1 MDFNDMIKR
10 VVKRAALVGVGVCVA
25 AMGACAP
32 AHANEGTPGGL
43 VQGWVTVNTG
53 APVDVSG
60 TPACEDEG
68 QEYGPCLWDATV
80 SGNGSGD
87 SFIVEEDGSV
97 TYIRKQDGTA
107 IGQDVKKKKSKKKDA
122 EEASPAP
129 EPTDPPEARRFPG
142 WEWTGKTD
150 PISAA
155 GLPHCVDVRGQ
166 ETCMRDGYVIVVDQ
180 DACTQTIVTDAGDQY
195 VPGPAVAEALSD
207 SCKARKDDSEEKD
220 HENSAGISGTRSG
233 GDVHSASPSAAVDR
247 RVEKSA
253 SPSATATVG
262 SVDSPRDVV
271 AAPAPVKDNYDH
283 EILGG
288 VVALGLLGFAGAGL
302 VSVVDRVRG
311 WRRGRGLAGGPRR
324 PPGAPGGLGGGGHFL
339 CLRGGVVGGLTALR
353 ARLGCFQ
360 GWGGPHVGGVA
371 KGAQIG
377 LHGLS
382 CVRACARECVGGAG
396 GWGVR
401 SGRMFVQ

>member
-1 MDFNDMIKR
+1 MSFKDMVKR

-25 AMGACAP
+25 ATGACAP
-32 AHANEGTPGGL
+32 AYANEGTPGGL
-43 VQGWVTVNTG
+43 VQGWVTVDTG

-68 QEYGPCLWDATV
+68 QEYGPCLWDATI

-107 IGQDVKKKKSKKKDA
+107 IGQDVKKKKKSKKKDA

-129 EPTDPPEARRFPG
+129 EPTEPVEARAFPG

-180 DACTQTIVTDAGDQY
+180 DACTQTLVTDAGDQY

-207 SCKARKDDSEEKD
+207 ACKARKDSEEKD
-220 HENSAGISGTRSG
+220 HEDNAGISGSRSTG
-233 GDVHSASPSAAVDR
+233 GVHSASPSAAVDK
-247 RVEKSA
+247 RVETPA
-253 SPSATATVG
+253 SPSTSATVG

-271 AAPAPVKDNYDH
+271 AAPAAPVKDNYDH
-283 EILGG
+283 EILG
-288 VVALGLLGFAGAGL
+288 VLVALGVLALAGVGL
-302 VSVVDRVRG
+302 VAVVDRVRG
-311 WRRGRGLAGGPRR
+311 WRRGR
-324 PPGAPGGLGGGGHFL
+324 
-339 CLRGGVVGGLTALR
+339 
-353 ARLGCFQ
+353 
-360 GWGGPHVGGVA
+360 
-371 KGAQIG
+371 
-377 LHGLS
+377 
-382 CVRACARECVGGAG
+382 
-396 GWGVR
+396 
-401 SGRMFVQ
+401 

>member
-1 MDFNDMIKR
+1 MDFNGKVKR
-10 VVKRAALVGVGVCVA
+10 MVKRAALVGAGACVM

-32 AHANEGTPGGL
+32 AYASEETPGGL
-43 VQGWVTVNTG
+43 VQGWVTVDTG

-68 QEYGPCLWDATV
+68 QEYGPCLWDASV

-107 IGQDVKKKKSKKKDA
+107 VGQDVKKKKKSKKKDT

-180 DACTQTIVTDAGDQY
+180 VACTQTLVTDAGDQY

-207 SCKARKDDSEEKD
+207 ACKARKTDEKG
-220 HENSAGISGTRSG
+220 HEDNAGISGSRSVG
-233 GDVHSASPSAAVDR
+233 GVHSASPSAAVDR
-247 RVEKSA
+247 RVEKTA
-253 SPSATATVG
+253 SPSATATVS
-262 SVDSPRDVV
+262 SVDSPREVV

-283 EILGG
+283 EILG
-288 VVALGLLGFAGAGL
+288 VLVALGVLGLSGVGL
-302 VSVVDRVRG
+302 VAVVDRVRG
-311 WRRGRGLAGGPRR
+311 WLRRR
-324 PPGAPGGLGGGGHFL
+324 
-339 CLRGGVVGGLTALR
+339 
-353 ARLGCFQ
+353 
-360 GWGGPHVGGVA
+360 
-371 KGAQIG
+371 
-377 LHGLS
+377 
-382 CVRACARECVGGAG
+382 
-396 GWGVR
+396 
-401 SGRMFVQ
+401 

>member
-1 MDFNDMIKR
+1 MYVCSVGVFVVCVCVRVFGGVHHTCLCGSWVDVVVVGGRMVLPISNTGLSGPAKKGTRQMDFNGKVKR
-10 VVKRAALVGVGVCVA
+10 MVKRAALVGVGACVMA
-25 AMGACAP
+25 VGACAP
-32 AHANEGTPGGL
+32 AYASTETPGGL
-43 VQGWVTVNTG
+43 IQGWVTVDTG

-68 QEYGPCLWDATV
+68 QEYGPCLWDASV

-107 IGQDVKKKKSKKKDA
+107 VGQDVKKKKKSKKKDT
-122 EEASPAP
+122 EEATPAP

-180 DACTQTIVTDAGDQY
+180 DACTQTLITDAGDQY

-207 SCKARKDDSEEKD
+207 ACKARKDDSEEKD
-220 HENSAGISGTRSG
+220 HEDNAGISGSRSTG
-233 GDVHSASPSAAVDR
+233 GVHSASPSAAVNK
-247 RVEKSA
+247 RVDKSA
-253 SPSATATVG
+253 SPSASATVG
-262 SVDSPRDVV
+262 SVDSPREVV

-288 VVALGLLGFAGAGL
+288 VVALGLLGLAGAGL
-302 VSVVDRVRG
+302 VAVVDRVRG
-311 WRRGRGLAGGPRR
+311 WRRRR
-324 PPGAPGGLGGGGHFL
+324 
-339 CLRGGVVGGLTALR
+339 
-353 ARLGCFQ
+353 
-360 GWGGPHVGGVA
+360 
-371 KGAQIG
+371 
-377 LHGLS
+377 
-382 CVRACARECVGGAG
+382 
-396 GWGVR
+396 
-401 SGRMFVQ
+401 

>member
-1 MDFNDMIKR
+1 MDFNGKVKR
-10 VVKRAALVGVGVCVA
+10 MVRRAALVGAGACVM
-25 AMGACAP
+25 AMGACVP
-32 AHANEGTPGGL
+32 AYASTETPGGL
-43 VQGWVTVNTG
+43 VQGWVTVDTG

-60 TPACEDEG
+60 TPACEDES
-68 QEYGPCLWDATV
+68 QEYGPCLWDATI
-80 SGNGSGD
+80 SGNGAGD

-107 IGQDVKKKKSKKKDA
+107 IGQDVKKKKSKKKDT

-129 EPTDPPEARRFPG
+129 EPTEPAEARAFPG

-180 DACTQTIVTDAGDQY
+180 DACTQTLITDKGDQY
-195 VPGPAVAEALSD
+195 VPGPAVAQALSD
-207 SCKARKDDSEEKD
+207 NCKARKDDGEEKD
-220 HENSAGISGTRSG
+220 HEDNAGFSGSRSTG
-233 GDVHSASPSAAVDR
+233 GVHSASPSAAVNK

-262 SVDSPRDVV
+262 SVDSSREVV

-288 VVALGLLGFAGAGL
+288 IVALGLLGLAGAGL

-311 WRRGRGLAGGPRR
+311 WRGRR
-324 PPGAPGGLGGGGHFL
+324 
-339 CLRGGVVGGLTALR
+339 
-353 ARLGCFQ
+353 
-360 GWGGPHVGGVA
+360 
-371 KGAQIG
+371 
-377 LHGLS
+377 
-382 CVRACARECVGGAG
+382 
-396 GWGVR
+396 
-401 SGRMFVQ
+401 

>member
-1 MDFNDMIKR
+1 MCLCGSRVDVVVVGGRMVLPISNTGPSGPTKKGTRQMDFSSKVKR
-10 VVKRAALVGVGVCVA
+10 MVKRAALVGAGVCVA

-32 AHANEGTPGGL
+32 AYATESTPTEL
-43 VQGWVTVNTG
+43 IQGWVTVDTG

-107 IGQDVKKKKSKKKDA
+107 TGVDVKKKKKSKKKQ
-122 EEASPAP
+122 EETEAPAP
-129 EPTDPPEARRFPG
+129 EPTEPAEARRFPG

-180 DACTQTIVTDAGDQY
+180 DACTQTLVTDAGDQY

-207 SCKARKDDSEEKD
+207 ACKARKDGEEKD
-220 HENSAGISGTRSG
+220 HEDNAGFSGSRSR
-233 GDVHSASPSAAVDR
+233 GDVHSASPSAAVDG

-262 SVDSPRDVV
+262 SVGSHREVV

-283 EILGG
+283 EILG
-288 VVALGLLGFAGAGL
+288 VLVALGVLGLSGVGL
-302 VSVVDRVRG
+302 VAVVDRVRG
-311 WRRGRGLAGGPRR
+311 WMRRR
-324 PPGAPGGLGGGGHFL
+324 
-339 CLRGGVVGGLTALR
+339 
-353 ARLGCFQ
+353 
-360 GWGGPHVGGVA
+360 
-371 KGAQIG
+371 
-377 LHGLS
+377 
-382 CVRACARECVGGAG
+382 
-396 GWGVR
+396 
-401 SGRMFVQ
+401 

>member
-1 MDFNDMIKR
+1 MDFSSKVKR
-10 VVKRAALVGVGVCVA
+10 MVRRAALVGVGVCVVSV
-25 AMGACAP
+25 GACSP
-32 AHANEGTPGGL
+32 AYASTESPGGL
-43 VQGWVTVNTG
+43 IQGWVTVDTG

-107 IGQDVKKKKSKKKDA
+107 TGVDVKKKKKSKKKDSEDVA
-122 EEASPAP
+122 PAP
-129 EPTDPPEARRFPG
+129 EPTEPVEARRFPG

-180 DACTQTIVTDAGDQY
+180 DACTQTLVTDAGDQY

-207 SCKARKDDSEEKD
+207 ACKARKDNSEEKG
-220 HENSAGISGTRSG
+220 HEDNAGISGSRSTG
-233 GDVHSASPSAAVDR
+233 GVHSASPSAAVDR

-253 SPSATATVG
+253 SPSATAAVG
-262 SVDSPRDVV
+262 SVDSPREVV

-288 VVALGLLGFAGAGL
+288 IVALGLLGLAGAGL
-302 VSVVDRVRG
+302 VAVVDRVRG
-311 WRRGRGLAGGPRR
+311 WRRGR
-324 PPGAPGGLGGGGHFL
+324 
-339 CLRGGVVGGLTALR
+339 
-353 ARLGCFQ
+353 
-360 GWGGPHVGGVA
+360 
-371 KGAQIG
+371 
-377 LHGLS
+377 
-382 CVRACARECVGGAG
+382 
-396 GWGVR
+396 
-401 SGRMFVQ
+401 

>member
-1 MDFNDMIKR
+1 MGFNSTIKR
-10 VVKRAALVGVGVCVA
+10 MVKRAALVGAGACVMA
-25 AMGACAP
+25 AGACAP
-32 AHANEGTPGGL
+32 AYANEGTPVEL
-43 VQGWVTVNTG
+43 IQGWVTVDTG

-68 QEYGPCLWDATV
+68 QEYGPCLWDAAV

-107 IGQDVKKKKSKKKDA
+107 TGVDVKKKKKSKKKDT
-122 EEASPAP
+122 EEVAPAP
-129 EPTDPPEARRFPG
+129 EPTDPPEARAFPG

-180 DACTQTIVTDAGDQY
+180 DACTQTLITDKGDQY

-207 SCKARKDDSEEKD
+207 ACKARKDDSGEKD
-220 HENSAGISGTRSG
+220 HEDNAGISGSRSTG
-233 GDVHSASPSAAVDR
+233 GVHSASPSATVDR

-253 SPSATATVG
+253 SPSASATVG
-262 SVDSPRDVV
+262 SVDSPREVV
-271 AAPAPVKDNYDH
+271 AAPAAPVKDDYDH

-288 VVALGLLGFAGAGL
+288 IVALGLLGLAGAGL

-311 WRRGRGLAGGPRR
+311 WRRSR
-324 PPGAPGGLGGGGHFL
+324 
-339 CLRGGVVGGLTALR
+339 
-353 ARLGCFQ
+353 
-360 GWGGPHVGGVA
+360 
-371 KGAQIG
+371 
-377 LHGLS
+377 
-382 CVRACARECVGGAG
+382 
-396 GWGVR
+396 
-401 SGRMFVQ
+401 

>member
-1 MDFNDMIKR
+1 MVLPISNTGPGGPTKKGTRQMDFNGKVKR
-10 VVKRAALVGVGVCVA
+10 VARRAALVGVGACVA
-25 AMGACAP
+25 AMGACSP
-32 AHANEGTPGGL
+32 AYASEETPDGL
-43 VQGWVTVNTG
+43 IQGWVTVDTG

-107 IGQDVKKKKSKKKDA
+107 VGQDVKKKKKNKKKDA
-122 EEASPAP
+122 EETTPAP

-180 DACTQTIVTDAGDQY
+180 DACTQTLVTDGGDQY

-207 SCKARKDDSEEKD
+207 ACKARKDNNEEKG
-220 HENSAGISGTRSG
+220 HEDNAGISGSRSREG
-233 GDVHSASPSAAVDR
+233 VHSASPSATVDR

-253 SPSATATVG
+253 SPSASATVG
-262 SVDSPRDVV
+262 SVDSPREVV
-271 AAPAPVKDNYDH
+271 AAPAAPVKDNYDH

-288 VVALGLLGFAGAGL
+288 IVALGLLGLAGAGL
-302 VSVVDRVRG
+302 VAVVDRVRG
-311 WRRGRGLAGGPRR
+311 WRRGR
-324 PPGAPGGLGGGGHFL
+324 
-339 CLRGGVVGGLTALR
+339 
-353 ARLGCFQ
+353 
-360 GWGGPHVGGVA
+360 
-371 KGAQIG
+371 
-377 LHGLS
+377 
-382 CVRACARECVGGAG
+382 
-396 GWGVR
+396 
-401 SGRMFVQ
+401 

>member
-1 MDFNDMIKR
+1 MDFNGAIKR
-10 VVKRAALVGVGVCVA
+10 VVKRAALTGVGACVMA
-25 AMGACAP
+25 VGACAP
-32 AHANEGTPGGL
+32 AYATEGAPADL
-43 VQGWVTVNTG
+43 IQGWVTVDTG

-68 QEYGPCLWDATV
+68 QEYGPCLWDASV
-80 SGNGSGD
+80 SGNSSGD

-107 IGQDVKKKKSKKKDA
+107 TGVDVKKKGKKKAKAA
-122 EEASPAP
+122 EDSETPAP

-180 DACTQTIVTDAGDQY
+180 DACTQTLVTDAGDQY

-207 SCKARKDDSEEKD
+207 SCKARKDNNEEKD
-220 HENSAGISGTRSG
+220 HENNAGISGTRSTG
-233 GDVHSASPSAAVDR
+233 GAHSASPSAAVEK
-247 RVEKSA
+247 RVGKSA
-253 SPSATATVG
+253 YPSASATVG
-262 SVDSPRDVV
+262 SVDSRREVA

-283 EILGG
+283 EILGVLVVLG
-288 VVALGLLGFAGAGL
+288 VLGLAGAGL

-311 WRRGRGLAGGPRR
+311 WRGRR
-324 PPGAPGGLGGGGHFL
+324 
-339 CLRGGVVGGLTALR
+339 
-353 ARLGCFQ
+353 
-360 GWGGPHVGGVA
+360 
-371 KGAQIG
+371 
-377 LHGLS
+377 
-382 CVRACARECVGGAG
+382 
-396 GWGVR
+396 
-401 SGRMFVQ
+401 

>member
-1 MDFNDMIKR
+1 MDLKYTIKR
-10 VVKRAALVGVGVCVA
+10 MVRRVALVGVGACVMA
-25 AMGACAP
+25 VGACAP
-32 AHANEGTPGGL
+32 AVASEEAPGGL
-43 VQGWVTVNTG
+43 IQGWVTVDTG

-68 QEYGPCLWDATV
+68 QEYGPCLWDASA
-80 SGNGSGD
+80 SGDGGGD

-107 IGQDVKKKKSKKKDA
+107 TGVDVKKKKKSKKKDS
-122 EEASPAP
+122 EEAAPAP

-180 DACTQTIVTDAGDQY
+180 DACTQTLITDAGDQY

-207 SCKARKDDSEEKD
+207 SCKTRKPVERD
-220 HENSAGISGTRSG
+220 HEDNAGLSGSRSTG
-233 GDVHSASPSAAVDR
+233 GVHSASPSAAVDK

-253 SPSATATVG
+253 SPSATAAVKA
-262 SVDSPRDVV
+262 VDSHREVV
-271 AAPAPVKDNYDH
+271 AAPVKDSYDH

-288 VVALGLLGFAGAGL
+288 IVALGLLGLAGAGL

-311 WRRGRGLAGGPRR
+311 WRRRR
-324 PPGAPGGLGGGGHFL
+324 
-339 CLRGGVVGGLTALR
+339 
-353 ARLGCFQ
+353 
-360 GWGGPHVGGVA
+360 
-371 KGAQIG
+371 
-377 LHGLS
+377 
-382 CVRACARECVGGAG
+382 
-396 GWGVR
+396 
-401 SGRMFVQ
+401 

>member
-1 MDFNDMIKR
+1 MDFNSKVKR
-10 VVKRAALVGVGVCVA
+10 AVKRAALVGVGVCVA
-25 AMGACAP
+25 AMGACGP
-32 AHANEGTPGGL
+32 AYANEETPGEL
-43 VQGWVTVNTG
+43 VQGWVTVDTG

-68 QEYGPCLWDATV
+68 QEYGPCFWDASV

-97 TYIRKQDGTA
+97 TYVRKQDGTA
-107 IGQDVKKKKSKKKDA
+107 VAQDVKKKKKSKKKDA
-122 EEASPAP
+122 EDVAPAP
-129 EPTDPPEARRFPG
+129 EPTEPAEARAFPG

-180 DACTQTIVTDAGDQY
+180 DACTQTLVTDKGDQY
-195 VPGPAVAEALSD
+195 VPGPAVAQALSD
-207 SCKARKDDSEEKD
+207 ACKARKDDEEKD
-220 HENSAGISGTRSG
+220 HEDNAGISGSRSTG
-233 GDVHSASPSAAVDR
+233 GVHSASPSAAVDR

-288 VVALGLLGFAGAGL
+288 IVALGVLALAGAGL
-302 VSVVDRVRG
+302 VAVVDRVRG
-311 WRRGRGLAGGPRR
+311 WRRGR
-324 PPGAPGGLGGGGHFL
+324 
-339 CLRGGVVGGLTALR
+339 
-353 ARLGCFQ
+353 
-360 GWGGPHVGGVA
+360 
-371 KGAQIG
+371 
-377 LHGLS
+377 
-382 CVRACARECVGGAG
+382 
-396 GWGVR
+396 
-401 SGRMFVQ
+401 

>member
-1 MDFNDMIKR
+1 MVLPISNTGLSGPTKKGTRQMDFSGKVKR
-10 VVKRAALVGVGVCVA
+10 MVKRAALVGVGVCVA
-25 AMGACAP
+25 GVGACSP
-32 AHANEGTPGGL
+32 AYANTESSGGL
-43 VQGWVTVNTG
+43 LQGWVTVDTG

-68 QEYGPCLWDATV
+68 QEYGPCLWDASA

-107 IGQDVKKKKSKKKDA
+107 IGVDVKKKKKSKKKDT
-122 EEASPAP
+122 EGASPAP
-129 EPTDPPEARRFPG
+129 EPTDPPEARAFPG

-180 DACTQTIVTDAGDQY
+180 DACTQTLITDKGDQY

-207 SCKARKDDSEEKD
+207 ACKARKDGEEKG
-220 HENSAGISGTRSG
+220 HEDNAGISGSRSRG
-233 GDVHSASPSAAVDR
+233 GVRSAKPSAAVNK

-253 SPSATATVG
+253 SPSASATVG
-262 SVDSPRDVV
+262 SVDSPREVV
-271 AAPAPVKDNYDH
+271 AAPAAPVKDNYDH

-288 VVALGLLGFAGAGL
+288 IVALGLLGLSGVGL
-302 VSVVDRVRG
+302 VAVVDRVRG
-311 WRRGRGLAGGPRR
+311 WRRGR
-324 PPGAPGGLGGGGHFL
+324 
-339 CLRGGVVGGLTALR
+339 
-353 ARLGCFQ
+353 
-360 GWGGPHVGGVA
+360 
-371 KGAQIG
+371 
-377 LHGLS
+377 
-382 CVRACARECVGGAG
+382 
-396 GWGVR
+396 
-401 SGRMFVQ
+401 

>member
-1 MDFNDMIKR
+1 MVLPISNAGPSGPTKKGTRQMDFNGKVKR
-10 VVKRAALVGVGVCVA
+10 MVKRAALVGVGACVM

-32 AHANEGTPGGL
+32 AYASEGAPL
-43 VQGWVTVNTG
+43 ELIQGWVTVDTG

-60 TPACEDEG
+60 TPACVDEG

-107 IGQDVKKKKSKKKDA
+107 TGVDVKKKKKSKKKQ
-122 EEASPAP
+122 EETEAPAP
-129 EPTDPPEARRFPG
+129 EPTEPAEARRFPG

-180 DACTQTIVTDAGDQY
+180 DACTQTLVTDKGDQY

-207 SCKARKDDSEEKD
+207 ACKARKDDEKD
-220 HENSAGISGTRSG
+220 HEDNAGFSGSRST
-233 GDVHSASPSAAVDR
+233 GDVHSASPSAAVNK
-247 RVEKSA
+247 RVGKSA
-253 SPSATATVG
+253 SPSASATVG
-262 SVDSPRDVV
+262 SVDSPREVV

-283 EILGG
+283 EILG
-288 VVALGLLGFAGAGL
+288 VLVALGVLGLAGAGL
-302 VSVVDRVRG
+302 VAVVDRVRG
-311 WRRGRGLAGGPRR
+311 WLRRR
-324 PPGAPGGLGGGGHFL
+324 
-339 CLRGGVVGGLTALR
+339 
-353 ARLGCFQ
+353 
-360 GWGGPHVGGVA
+360 
-371 KGAQIG
+371 
-377 LHGLS
+377 
-382 CVRACARECVGGAG
+382 
-396 GWGVR
+396 
-401 SGRMFVQ
+401 

>member
-1 MDFNDMIKR
+1 MSFKDA
-10 VVKRAALVGVGVCVA
+10 VKRMVRCAALVGVGVCVA
-25 AMGACAP
+25 AMGACGP
-32 AHANEGTPGGL
+32 AYASDVTPGGL
-43 VQGWVTVNTG
+43 VQGWVTVDTG

-68 QEYGPCLWDATV
+68 QEYGPCFWDASS

-129 EPTDPPEARRFPG
+129 EPTEPAEARAFPG

-180 DACTQTIVTDAGDQY
+180 DACTQTLITDKGDQY
-195 VPGPAVAEALSD
+195 VPGPAVAQALSD
-207 SCKARKDDSEEKD
+207 ACKAHKDDSEEKD
-220 HENSAGISGTRSG
+220 HQDNAGISGTRSTEG
-233 GDVHSASPSAAVDR
+233 VHSASPSATVDG

-262 SVDSPRDVV
+262 SVDSHREVV
-271 AAPAPVKDNYDH
+271 ASPAPVKDNYDH
-283 EILGG
+283 EILG
-288 VVALGLLGFAGAGL
+288 VLVALGVLGLSGVGL
-302 VSVVDRVRG
+302 VAVVDRVRG
-311 WRRGRGLAGGPRR
+311 WVRRR
-324 PPGAPGGLGGGGHFL
+324 
-339 CLRGGVVGGLTALR
+339 
-353 ARLGCFQ
+353 
-360 GWGGPHVGGVA
+360 
-371 KGAQIG
+371 
-377 LHGLS
+377 
-382 CVRACARECVGGAG
+382 
-396 GWGVR
+396 
-401 SGRMFVQ
+401 

>member
-1 MDFNDMIKR
+1 MSFKDTVKR

-25 AMGACAP
+25 AMGACSP
-32 AHANEGTPGGL
+32 AYANEEAPGGL
-43 VQGWVTVNTG
+43 IQGWVTVDTG

-68 QEYGPCLWDATV
+68 QEYGPCLWDASS
-80 SGNGSGD
+80 SGNSSGD

-97 TYIRKQDGTA
+97 TYIHKQDGTA
-107 IGQDVKKKKSKKKDA
+107 IGRDVKKKKKSKKKDA
-122 EEASPAP
+122 EEVAPAP
-129 EPTDPPEARRFPG
+129 EPTEPAEVRRFPG

-180 DACTQTIVTDAGDQY
+180 DACTQTLVTDEGDQY

-207 SCKARKDDSEEKD
+207 SCKSRKPVEKD
-220 HENSAGISGTRSG
+220 HEDNAGISGSRSTG
-233 GDVHSASPSAAVDR
+233 GVHSASPSAAVDKH
-247 RVEKSA
+247 VETSA

-262 SVDSPRDVV
+262 SVDSPREVV

-288 VVALGLLGFAGAGL
+288 VVALGLLGLAGAGL
-302 VSVVDRVRG
+302 VAVVDRVRG
-311 WRRGRGLAGGPRR
+311 WRGRR
-324 PPGAPGGLGGGGHFL
+324 
-339 CLRGGVVGGLTALR
+339 
-353 ARLGCFQ
+353 
-360 GWGGPHVGGVA
+360 
-371 KGAQIG
+371 
-377 LHGLS
+377 
-382 CVRACARECVGGAG
+382 
-396 GWGVR
+396 
-401 SGRMFVQ
+401 